1 VNGDAL
7 VKNRLKEFR
16 TRHKLSFGQIARQL
30 GVSRSYVCKLE
41 KGKQDPSARVMLRLA
56 KVIRCPVEV
65 LFLDE

>member
-1 VNGDAL
+1 

-16 TRHKLSFGQIARQL
+16 AKNELSFGQIANKL

-56 KVIRCPVEV
+56 KLLRCPVEA